1 MKIAVYPGTFD
12 PITNGHIDI
21 IRRASKIADR
31 LIVAVS
37 KDIQIKNHL
46 FNQNERVEMVKHDI
60 KTNKISNVEVI
71 PFNSSLIDFVR
82 ENKIS
87 FIIRG
92 IRNSLDFE
100 NEFNIAKI
108 NYEIYD
114 EIDTIF
120 LPSINA
126 TQVISSGIVKQI
138 FMLGGDVSK
147 FVSENTRNMIQKKFN
162 NIL

>member
-21 IRRASKIADR
+21 IRRASKIVDR

-37 KDIQIKNHL
+37 KDIKIKNHL

-60 KTNKISNVEVI
+60 TTNKINNVEVV
-71 PFNSSLIDFVR
+71 PFNSSLINFVR

-126 TQVISSGIVKQI
+126 TQIISSGIVKQI
-138 FMLGGDVSK
+138 FMLGGDISK
-147 FVSENTRNMIQKKFN
+147 FVSKNTESIIKKKFN